1 MNLGALKI
9 VPDNGVRRLQTAL
22 YALGQKHRDRMLLA
36 VTADG
41 IVGPVTVKA
50 TQRALGTYVVQGSGI
65 IPQNWL
71 RGTSTTIIRAS
82 ANDIA
87 RYIEDAAGST
97 PYIPGAPAPPPAAL
111 PPPSTFLPQQASMLP
126 SSGGDTTMNPQY
138 YPPQQA
144 YYPPQPAYYPQ
155 APRAPGGL
163 PANQASLDI
172 KAFIPAQY
180 DHVRIT
186 PGMAIGGIVVF
197 GLVMALVMQH
207 KKSKP

>member
-1 MNLGALKI
+1 MNFGALKI
-9 VPDNGVRRLQTAL
+9 APDNGVRRLQTAL
-22 YALGQKHRDRMLLA
+22 YALGQKHRDRVLLA
-36 VTADG
+36 VQADG
-41 IVGPVTVKA
+41 VVGPVTVKA

-71 RGTSTTIIRAS
+71 RGTSSTIIRAS

-97 PYIPGAPAPPPAAL
+97 PYIPGAPAPPPSAI
-111 PPPSTFLPQQASMLP
+111 PPQQARMLP

-144 YYPPQPAYYPQ
+144 YYPPQQPAYPGYYPQ

-180 DHVRIT
+180 DHIQLH
-186 PGMAIGGIVVF
+186 PAGAIAILVV
-197 GLVMALVMQH
+197 GALTVMLVMQH
-207 KKSKP
+207 KKSKA